1 MDEPI
6 KGEEMPVVE
15 EKPAQTVQAKDA
27 DAGPMPDGEVDP
39 QVITLALATGGQILD
54 YVARGDEEGLMQFVQ
69 QIRDEIARQKRMMQ
83 LLSMEQK
90 DLDALIQSLQQPAAE
105 PAAQPAAAEG
115 ANSPVKELYSPA
127 DRMGKKPSKKGGSL
141 WEYIRGE

>member
-6 KGEEMPVVE
+6 KGEETPIESGEPTQPVE
-15 EKPAQTVQAKDA
+15 NA

-69 QIRDEIARQKRMMQ
+69 QIRNEIARQKRMMQ
-83 LLSMEQK
+83 LLTMEQK
-90 DLDALIQSLQQPAAE
+90 DLDALIQSLQQPVAE
-105 PAAQPAAAEG
+105 PAAQPAATEG

-127 DRMGKKPSKKGGSL
+127 DRMGKKPSKKGDSL